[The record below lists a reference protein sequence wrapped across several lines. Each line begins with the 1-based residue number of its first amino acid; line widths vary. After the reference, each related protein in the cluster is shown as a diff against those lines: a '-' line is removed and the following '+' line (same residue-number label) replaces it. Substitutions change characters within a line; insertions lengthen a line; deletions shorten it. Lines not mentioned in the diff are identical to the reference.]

1 MKQCIFH
8 KKHLLFREGLT
19 NRRFIKSDTNAM
31 KFNIAFYVHHHGSG
45 HITRVAQIIEK
56 LTGFDITLLG
66 SNLMPFS
73 HLLPDDVHLIHL
85 PMDTECDTDKYFQN
99 GNNVEALH
107 YAPLNV
113 SGIASRV
120 AMMTTFFKQKQP
132 LLLVVDVSVEVTL
145 LARLAGVPTIVMRQH
160 GHREDL
166 PHLMAYQSAERLL
179 APFSKSISPKSP
191 QWIIDK
197 TNYVGGFSRF
207 TKGTHVQERRGH
219 VAVLIGSGGTSI
231 NQAFIVHLA
240 NSCQKFYFHVIGKI
254 DGQPDVISNVELCGH
269 IEDPKMVL
277 DLCEVV
283 IGNTGHNTVMEMAS
297 LDKRFVG
304 IPESRPFE
312 EQLDKANAISSI
324 SGVKIVYPHE
334 LLTNNWQATLD
345 ELQKQEANW
354 KGMISESALDD
365 AALKIIKVGKRIFQ

>member
-1 MKQCIFH
+1 
-8 KKHLLFREGLT
+8 
-19 NRRFIKSDTNAM
+19 M

-56 LTGFDITLLG
+56 LTGFDVTLLG
-66 SNLMPFS
+66 SNLKPFS

-85 PMDTECDTDKYFQN
+85 PMDIECDTDKYFQN

-120 AMMTTFFKQKQP
+120 AMITTFFKLKQP

-166 PHLMAYQSAERLL
+166 PHLMAYQSAELLL
-179 APFSKSISPKSP
+179 APFSKSISPKSA

-197 TNYVGGFSRF
+197 TSYVGGFSRF
-207 TKGTHVQERRGH
+207 TNQNSRNEKNH
-219 VAVLIGSGGTSI
+219 VAIILGSGGTSI
-231 NQAFIVHLA
+231 DLAFVKYLSD
-240 NSCQKFYFHVIGKI
+240 SCPDYYFHVIGKI

-269 IEDPKMVL
+269 IEDPKTVL

-324 SGVKIVYPHE
+324 SGVKVVYPHE

-365 AALKIIKVGKRIFQ
+365 AALEIIEVGKRIFQ